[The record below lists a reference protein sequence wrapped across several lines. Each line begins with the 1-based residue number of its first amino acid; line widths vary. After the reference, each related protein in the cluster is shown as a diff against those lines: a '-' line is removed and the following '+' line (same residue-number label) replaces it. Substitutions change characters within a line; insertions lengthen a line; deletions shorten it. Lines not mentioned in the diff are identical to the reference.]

1 MRGIREPARDTEVL
15 GEYEVVVIGGGPAG
29 LTAAAAAARAGR
41 SVILIERYGYLGGA
55 GTAGGL
61 STFCG
66 LHANV
71 YGEHRQVIH
80 GLADDILARLR
91 ELDGLSEPHLSLGH
105 RIMAQAFD
113 ISAYKIAADDLV
125 TGSGATLLYHA
136 LVTGVAM
143 AGPGRIDA
151 VFVESKSGRGAIR
164 GQVFLDCSGDGDVA
178 AASGV
183 PHEKTAD
190 LLFPS
195 LMFRISGV
203 DPARAG
209 EAWKTVARLM
219 DEAEQAGT
227 HTFPRK
233 RPIVRPQRHPA
244 EWRANMTQLANPDGT
259 PVDGTDVWQ
268 LTHGEITGRRQVK
281 DAFDFIKEK
290 TPGFEDS
297 YIVDIA
303 PQIGIRETR
312 RIVGAYQLSEED
324 VLSCAVFGDSIGVNG
339 WPVEAHVKGDV
350 EIRFHRRPEG
360 VNQLPFRMIIPRAV
374 DNLYVAGRCAS
385 MTHGGQSAARVSGP
399 CFAMGQA
406 AGTAADLAL
415 KAGAACRDV
424 DYGQLR
430 DRLTADGAYLG
441 EGLWTCA
448 ATCRKAPPAGRSAA
462 PSGSPSASATRTCS
476 SRRSRSSTAP
486 PTSPPAS
493 RTWTGSS
500 GR

>member
-1 MRGIREPARDTEVL
+1 MTVIREPARDTEVL

-29 LTAAAAAARAGR
+29 ITAAAAAARAGR
-41 SVILIERYGYLGGA
+41 SVLLVERYGYLGGA

-66 LHANV
+66 LHAGTH
-71 YGEHRQVIH
+71 GEHRQVIH
-80 GLADDILARLR
+80 GLADDLLSRLR
-91 ELDGLSEPHLSLGH
+91 ELDGLSAPHLSLGD

-125 TGSGATLLYHA
+125 TGAGATLLYHA

-143 AGPGRIDA
+143 APDGRRIDA
-151 VFVESKSGRGAIR
+151 VFTESKSGRHAVR
-164 GQVFLDCSGDGDVA
+164 GQVFIDCSGDGDVA
-178 AASGV
+178 AWSGV
-183 PHEKTAD
+183 PHEKAAE
-190 LLFPS
+190 LMFPS

-203 DPARAG
+203 DPAAAG

-219 DEAEQAGT
+219 DEAEAAGT
-227 HTFPRK
+227 HAFPRK

-268 LTHGEITGRRQVK
+268 LTHGELTGRRQVK
-281 DAFDFIKEK
+281 DAFDFIKAN
-290 TPGFEDS
+290 TPGFGGS

-312 RIVGAYQLSEED
+312 RIVGDYQLTQDD
-324 VLSCAVFGDSIGVNG
+324 VLDCAVFPDSIGVNG

-350 EIRFHRRPEG
+350 QIKFHRHPVG
-360 VNQLPFRMIIPRAV
+360 VNQLPFRMIIPQV
-374 DNLYVAGRCAS
+374 VENLYVAGRCAS

-415 KAGAACRDV
+415 KDGVPCRDV

-430 DRLTADGAYLG
+430 DRLVADGAYLG
-441 EGLWTCA
+441 EEG
-448 ATCRKAPPAGRSAA
+448 
-462 PSGSPSASATRTCS
+462 
-476 SRRSRSSTAP
+476 
-486 PTSPPAS
+486 
-493 RTWTGSS
+493 
-500 GR
+500 